1 MEDSVKL
8 LIAETGCLGQLVN
21 GRLGTLVYFL
31 YGSPYSLYVIFSG
44 RIEVLEQ
51 KVLY

>member
-1 MEDSVKL
+1 MKDPVKL
-8 LIAETGCLGQLVN
+8 LVAETGCLGQPVN

-31 YGSPYSLYVIFSG
+31 YGSLNSLYVIFSG
-44 RIEVLEQ
+44 RIEALEQ